1 MWGPFVVVIK
11 ETFES
16 TRNLLV
22 GGDANPDPTTYPEL
36 QSGDNGGS
44 LAVGEFPATSPP
56 STPPDGVS
64 VLTSGVKYDFLNPP
78 PSSNVFT
85 PGTPGVPTE
94 VDKVTKLKVAD
105 VDKDGVNDLI
115 GTFADG
121 TTKIYLN
128 PGTNVFSAVTPI
140 VIPAQS
146 GSPPTTD
153 VFVADVNKDGNP
165 DIVTVSDGGTNN
177 LYLGPIEDVAP
188 ADGVVDNPATPLG
201 AQPDTSPSQS
211 VDVADV
217 DDDGDL
223 DIIVGNLGTPNVI
236 YFQDNLPDPPGAQTS
251 GKFTTTTPISN
262 APSPTTKV
270 VADDLDKDGKLD
282 LVVANRDEA
291 NQIFLAKDAAGG
303 VLTPTS
309 LDPAIT
315 GSPAPSSTL
324 PLPPYNNWPDGFLGA
339 EWQDSFA
346 ELESSPLIP
355 SITTALTLTEE
366 QAHHGGHRRR
376 RL

>member
-1 MWGPFVVVIK
+1 MIIK

-16 TRNLLV
+16 TRNFLV
-22 GGDANPDPTTYPEL
+22 GGDANPDPITYPEL

-44 LAVGEFPATSPP
+44 LAVGELPPPASPP
-56 STPPDGVS
+56 DSPPLPPDVGV
-64 VLTSGVKYDFLNPP
+64 VLTSGVKYDFLNSP

-315 GSPAPSSTL
+315 SSPAPSSTL

-346 ELESSPLIP
+346 ELEPSPLIP
-355 SITTALTLTEE
+355 SITTSLTLTEE